1 MSEELVV
8 TSVYSSTSGQ
18 PGRSLNQARSHHF
31 VIDEPARS
39 GGPGEEITPGESFLA
54 GISACGVLM
63 VERQAR
69 ETGISLRTAKV
80 RIDGVRQARDTSSF
94 TRIDIQFRLSGP
106 RQQEAE
112 ALVAYYEGH

>member
-1 MSEELVV
+1 VSEELVV

-18 PGRSLNQARSHHF
+18 PGRSLNQARGHHF

-63 VERQAR
+63 VERQAQQTR
-69 ETGISLRTAKV
+69 VALRSAEA
-80 RIDGVRQARDTSSF
+80 RIDGVRQARDTSWF
-94 TRIDIQFRLSGP
+94 TRIDLRFRLVGP
-106 RQQEAE
+106 RQEEAE
-112 ALVAYYEGH
+112 ALAAYYQEH